1 MFLLMQEDEAVHEPE
16 PGAEPGPRH
25 RAQQQAAGDTRYPY
39 NNITWRGE
47 ALSYSLKLDPYANL
61 F

>member
-1 MFLLMQEDEAVHEPE
+1 MLLLMQEDEAVHEPE

-39 NNITWRGE
+39 NTVISPGGAKPCRI
-47 ALSYSLKLDPYANL
+47 L
-61 F
+61 